1 MKIKLIALDMDGTL
15 LLDDF
20 RSISPRNKEALEA
33 AIKKGIEVVP
43 ATGRI
48 RGHIP
53 ESVTEIEGMHYLISS
68 NGAIVYDLKAD
79 ALISANYIGS
89 GTVEKIISVL
99 NKRQLFYGV
108 YYKGDNYIQKGAFD
122 RLENT
127 QQFDPGHLDFVRS
140 VSLTVDSLYD
150 FVLEHRSAIEKIDI
164 PFLSD
169 HELRVL
175 WQKFSNYKGIVLT
188 GPIPNTIEVSHYKS
202 NKREGLRELCHKL
215 KINPQEV
222 MAIGD
227 SDNDLEMFEFAGF
240 TVAMENATDE
250 LKALAKEHTLHYLE
264 DGVAHAIEKFV
275 L

>member
-20 RSISPRNKEALEA
+20 RSVSKRNKEALEA
-33 AIKKGIEVVP
+33 VIKKGVHVVP

-68 NGAIVYDLKAD
+68 NGAIIYNLKTD
-79 ALISANYIGS
+79 TLISANYIGS
-89 GTVEKIISVL
+89 GTVEKVITVL
-99 NKRQLFYGV
+99 RKRGLFYGI
-108 YYKGDNYIQKGAFD
+108 YHQGNNYIEKGAFE

-127 QQFDPGHLDFVRS
+127 QRFDPGHLDFVSS

-150 FVLEHRSAIEKIDI
+150 FALENKAFVEKIDI

-169 HELRVL
+169 NDRRVL
-175 WQKFSNYKGIVLT
+175 WQKFSNYKGISLT
-188 GPIPNTIEVSHYKS
+188 GPIPNTIEISHVMS
-202 NKREGLRELCHKL
+202 NKREGLRELCHQL

-250 LKALAKEHTLHYLE
+250 LKALAKAETLHYLD